1 MSAGWKRL
9 LKTFCSIF
17 CPFPV
22 LIESFL
28 MHQPCTFSLIALKIR
43 ITVSAVEKT
52 LFLRWMR
59 KLSVL
64 LTGCLWPVWN
74 GSMGFTLKEMSSI
87 LMLSGFSLKW
97 KRHWSLLLTFTC
109 LFRLW
114 SFSLFSSHS
123 YPFFFFGRPSL
134 LFLSLCFS
142 YRRTSET
149 LSQASLKATAAFTNM
164 GSAITRKLE
173 DVRWV
178 RRGDVSESYFV
189 ILWKATVKMAP
200 LCCTCPSYH
209 MW

>member
-1 MSAGWKRL
+1 
-9 LKTFCSIF
+9 
-17 CPFPV
+17 
-22 LIESFL
+22 

-52 LFLRWMR
+52 LFLRWTR

-123 YPFFFFGRPSL
+123 YPFFFFFGRPSL
-134 LFLSLCFS
+134 LFLSLSVSAIGGLLKLCL
-142 YRRTSET
+142 RRVWRLQQ
-149 LSQASLKATAAFTNM
+149 LSQIWAQPSP
-164 GSAITRKLE
+164 GSSRMS
-173 DVRWV
+173 
-178 RRGDVSESYFV
+178 GESDGEMSANH
-189 ILWKATVKMAP
+189 IL
-200 LCCTCPSYH
+200 
-209 MW
+209 

>member
-1 MSAGWKRL
+1 
-9 LKTFCSIF
+9 
-17 CPFPV
+17 
-22 LIESFL
+22 

-52 LFLRWMR
+52 LFLRWTR

-123 YPFFFFGRPSL
+123 LSVSAIGGL
-134 LFLSLCFS
+134 LKLCL
-142 YRRTSET
+142 RRVWRLQQ
-149 LSQASLKATAAFTNM
+149 LSQIWAQPSP
-164 GSAITRKLE
+164 GSSRMS
-173 DVRWV
+173 
-178 RRGDVSESYFV
+178 GESDGEMSANH
-189 ILWKATVKMAP
+189 IL
-200 LCCTCPSYH
+200 
-209 MW
+209 